1 MAKHAEEASRLLA
14 DLSRMGSY
22 GRAEGEDT
30 NRFPKTFHPIAE
42 HARAFDPNVVLVIGP
57 RGAGK
62 SELFRAAVEL
72 NLLPAIQ
79 RCLPDIRLSLPEGQH
94 VQWLAGYPAASET
107 PDSHGF
113 AGFLNRHQDD
123 RYATA
128 SLWFAY
134 LVRVLQKELKS
145 GDSKTL
151 KSLLAPAGAEPDKVY
166 EAFRGFSGN
175 EPLLA
180 LDRLDKRL
188 QQDGGYL
195 FIGYD
200 ELDTLGAGD
209 WQTMKPAI
217 SGLVAFWA
225 EYTRRWQRIRAKIFL
240 RTDLFQR
247 YATEGGADLAKL
259 AANRVE
265 LVWSDHNLY
274 GMLLKRIANT
284 SNDLYEYIKDSPR
297 NKIAFSSDGQLGYV
311 PVVAD
316 REDIRPIID
325 RLIGS
330 YMGRNAKKGF
340 TYRWLVDHIRDG
352 VGRALPRPLVRLVE
366 VAAEIQNVSSRE
378 AGWPHLIVPT
388 SLRKALDTVSG
399 DQVTHSRDEWPWLD
413 GLKERIK
420 DVVVPCDRKDFEH
433 RLARDWNGKWG
444 KSDVAPVR
452 PPVENARD
460 LVDYLVEVGILRDR
474 SKGRLDAVDLFLA
487 GLGLKR
493 KGGVRKK

>member
-1 MAKHAEEASRLLA
+1 MAKHADEASQLLA

-30 NRFPKTFHPIAE
+30 QRFPKTFHPIAE

-79 RCLPDIRLSLPEGQH
+79 RCLPDLRLSLPEGQQ
-94 VQWLAGYPAASET
+94 VQWLAGYPAGSDV
-107 PDSHGF
+107 PDSRGF
-113 AGFLNRHQDD
+113 AGFLGCHQND
-123 RYATA
+123 RNATA
-128 SLWFAY
+128 FLWFAY
-134 LVRVLQKELKS
+134 LVRVLRNKLNGK
-145 GDSKTL
+145 DAKAVR
-151 KSLLAPAGAEPDKVY
+151 SLLEPDGAQPNNVY
-166 EAFRGFSGN
+166 DAFRSFSGN

-180 LDRLDKRL
+180 LDHLDKEL
-188 QQDGGYL
+188 QHNGDYL
-195 FIGYD
+195 FVGYD
-200 ELDTLGAGD
+200 ELDTIGAND
-209 WQTMKPAI
+209 WQTMEPAI

-284 SNDLYEYIKDSPR
+284 SDNLYEYIEDAPR
-297 NKIAFSSDGQLGYV
+297 DKITFSSDEQLGHF

-316 REDIRPIID
+316 RESIRPIID
-325 RLIGS
+325 RLIGP
-330 YMGRNAKKGF
+330 YMGSNAKKGF

-366 VAAEIQNVSSRE
+366 AAADIQKVSSRE

-413 GLKERIK
+413 GLKARIK
-420 DVVVPCDRKDFEH
+420 DVVVPCDRQDFEH
-433 RLARDWNGKWG
+433 RLAKDWNGKWG
-444 KSDVAPVR
+444 KSDMTPVR